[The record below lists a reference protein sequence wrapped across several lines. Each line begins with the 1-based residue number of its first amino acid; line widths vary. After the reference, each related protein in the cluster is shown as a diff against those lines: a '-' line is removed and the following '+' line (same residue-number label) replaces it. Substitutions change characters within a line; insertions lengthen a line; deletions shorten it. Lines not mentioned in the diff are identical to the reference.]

1 MAKLDDGFTIKMPK
15 KGSNNLLLPIFAVC
29 VFLFVSIALGMYLY
43 EPDKN
48 ELATT
53 NQATQIVNDVNQ
65 NSNTLVEKVQETK
78 NILPDNSSA
87 IENKNTSISK
97 ESAAEIPVQEFQQVL
112 NFDFDS
118 TEIKSYDAQA
128 LKKFLADNKD
138 KKLKI
143 IIDGHTDS
151 VGNEDYNQDLSE
163 RRANSVEQELG
174 QIASQQM
181 DITKKI
187 TGYGETKPV
196 DSNDS
201 YEGRANNRRVE
212 LTIIVLP

>member
-53 NQATQIVNDVNQ
+53 NQATQIVN
-65 NSNTLVEKVQETK
+65 SNTLVEKVQETK

-87 IENKNTSISK
+87 IENKNTSILK